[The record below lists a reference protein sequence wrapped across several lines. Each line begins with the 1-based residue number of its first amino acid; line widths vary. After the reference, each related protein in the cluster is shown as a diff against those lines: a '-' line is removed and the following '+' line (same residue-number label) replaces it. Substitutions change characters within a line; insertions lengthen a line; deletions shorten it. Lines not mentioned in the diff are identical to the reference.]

1 MRTCRRAPAVST
13 ARPFSCHSL
22 AATALPPPPIAHRR
36 RRYVRCELYE
46 RAAGF
51 FGRAAELQPGDVKW
65 RLMVA
70 SCHRRAGALGAAL
83 EVYAGIHAE
92 HPDNLEC
99 ESSRRRLR
107 VR

>member
-1 MRTCRRAPAVST
+1 MALRSPPVSAPARLT
-13 ARPFSCHSL
+13 P
-22 AATALPPPPIAHRR
+22 
-36 RRYVRCELYE
+36 RRYVKCELYE

-70 SCHRRAGALGAAL
+70 SCQRRAGALGAAL
-83 EVYAGIHAE
+83 ETYAGVHAE

-99 ESSRRRLR
+99 ESCGA
-107 VR
+107 